1 MRSVRP
7 RSGRTDFPYL
17 PRDNAITRSIPRR
30 LLDLAALLLART
42 LAGKRLFRAATV
54 ARLQI
59 EGVLL
64 DILDDIFLLHLALE
78 AAKRAFDRFAFLNF
92 DFSQA

>member
-1 MRSVRP
+1 MGP
-7 RSGRTDFPYL
+7 SGHRVTGRDSSAWLLDFATLLFPSAL
-17 PRDNAITRSIPRR
+17 ARKR
-30 LLDLAALLLART
+30 LL
-42 LAGKRLFRAATV
+42 RATAISG
-54 ARLQI
+54 LQI

-78 AAKRAFDRFAFLNF
+78 AAKRAFDRFAFLHF